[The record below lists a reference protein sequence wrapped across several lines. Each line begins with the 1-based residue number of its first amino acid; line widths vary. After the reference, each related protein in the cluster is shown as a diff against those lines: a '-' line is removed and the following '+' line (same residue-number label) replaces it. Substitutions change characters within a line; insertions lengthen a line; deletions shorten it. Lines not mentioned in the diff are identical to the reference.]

1 MTPYRTKEE
10 LEKLFDEKWENE
22 DFLYKSQ
29 ITTSK
34 IAVISFIHT
43 IRQQDIEAIKERLEM
58 LKEQELPKACE
69 DYSGDM
75 DERVRF
81 DDGYTAAL
89 SDILAYIEGLE
100 K

>member
-43 IRQQDIEAIKERLEM
+43 IREQDRQAIREFVEKIDVSGGGSGRRLQM
-58 LKEQELPKACE
+58 QL
-69 DYSGDM
+69 
-75 DERVRF
+75 
-81 DDGYTAAL
+81 
-89 SDILAYIEGLE
+89 LAYVEGLE
-100 K
+100 KQ